1 MINIKNIKK
10 VYKVNKNS
18 FEALSD
24 VSLRIKANTI
34 HGIIGESGAGKSTLI
49 RLINGLEDYQDGSV
63 DVFEYKNIIKLNK
76 ESSRM
81 LKKRI
86 GMVYQS
92 FNLLERKTVLENVLM
107 PVSIN
112 RKAKI
117 SDIKK
122 AKELIALVGL
132 SNFIDKYPNHL
143 SGGQKQRVG
152 IARSLINNPE
162 ILLCDEPTSALDPTT
177 IKSVLELIKD
187 IKSKFNIT
195 VVIVTHD
202 MYVIKEI
209 CDYVTVMEKGK
220 VIENGEVDEVFYHP
234 SQLTTKKL
242 LSSIGLNYELI
253 ISNNKHIKNKY
264 ILFFEKE
271 IVESSI
277 ITDISIKFNTRIN
290 ILYASITPNEK
301 GIMVVHIKSN
311 VNEILVSLKSLG
323 VVVENV

>member
-24 VSLRIKANTI
+24 VSLNIKANTI

-209 CDYVTVMEKGK
+209 CDYVTEMEKGK

>member
-24 VSLRIKANTI
+24 VSLNIKANTI

>member
-1 MINIKNIKK
+1 MISINNVSKIYKTNNKEFKALQEVSLNIKK
-10 VYKVNKNS
+10 
-18 FEALSD
+18 
-24 VSLRIKANTI
+24 NTI

-49 RLINGLEDYQDGSV
+49 RLINGLEDYQDGTV
-63 DVFEYKNIIKLNK
+63 DVFEYKNIIKLNM

-86 GMVYQS
+86 GMIYQS

-107 PVSIN
+107 PISIN
-112 RKAKI
+112 GKVKPKDLQKAKN
-117 SDIKK
+117 
-122 AKELIALVGL
+122 LINLVGL
-132 SNFIDKYPNHL
+132 SEYINKYPNYL

-152 IARSLINNPE
+152 IARSLINDPE

-177 IKSVLELIKD
+177 IKSVLDLLKD

-209 CDYVTVMEKGK
+209 CDYVTVMENGK
-220 VIENGEVDEVFYHP
+220 IIENGYVEDVFYHP
-234 SQLTTKKL
+234 VKTTTKSL

-253 ISNNKHIKNKY
+253 VNNNKHIKNKY
-264 ILFFEKE
+264 ILFFDKS
-271 IVESSI
+271 ILNSSI
-277 ITDISIKFNTRIN
+277 ITEVSMKFKTSIN

-301 GIMVVHIKSN
+301 GVMVVQIPKNIEDIRHSLMKS
-311 VNEILVSLKSLG
+311 G